1 MRSRFITTEIIEKF
15 RLYLL
20 DEEKSDN
27 TIEKYLRDV
36 TALANFCKST
46 AITKEVVIAY
56 KEKLIEDNYSVPS
69 INSMLAGIN
78 SLFCFMGWHDLR
90 VKTIKFQ
97 RQVFYPEEKEL
108 TRKDYERLCQAA
120 LKAKDERLYLILQ
133 TICATGIRVS
143 ELKFITV
150 ESVRKGKACVSLKG
164 KCRYM
169 FIVRELQKKLLRY
182 AAKQGIEVGSV
193 FITRTGKPISRIT
206 VWREMKNLC
215 VRAKVNPKKVFPH
228 NLRRLFAREFYRIK
242 KDISKLADILGH
254 STINTTRIYLM
265 GTGTEHLLYMENMCL
280 VI

>member
-56 KEKLIEDNYSVPS
+56 KEKLTEDHYSISS

-150 ESVRKGKACVSLKG
+150 ESVRKGKALVSLKG
-164 KCRYM
+164 KCRYI

-182 AAKQGIEVGSV
+182 AAKQGIKVGSV

-215 VRAKVNPKKVFPH
+215 VRAKVNPQKVFPH

-265 GTGTEHLLYMENMCL
+265 GTGMEHLLYMENMCL

>member
-150 ESVRKGKACVSLKG
+150 ESVRKGKEFVSLKG
-164 KCRYM
+164 KCRYI

>member
-56 KEKLIEDNYSVPS
+56 KEKLIEDHYSISS

-97 RQVFYPEEKEL
+97 RQVFYPKEKEL

-150 ESVRKGKACVSLKG
+150 ESVRKGKALVSLKG
-164 KCRYM
+164 KCRYI

-182 AAKQGIEVGSV
+182 AAKQGIKVGSV

-215 VRAKVNPKKVFPH
+215 VRAKVNPQKVFPH

-265 GTGTEHLLYMENMCL
+265 GTGMEHLLYMENMCL

>member
-56 KEKLIEDNYSVPS
+56 KEKLIEDHYSISS

-150 ESVRKGKACVSLKG
+150 ESVRKGKAFVSLKG
-164 KCRYM
+164 KCRYI

>member
-56 KEKLIEDNYSVPS
+56 KEKLIEDHYSISS

-150 ESVRKGKACVSLKG
+150 ESVRKGKALVSLKG
-164 KCRYM
+164 KCRYI

-182 AAKQGIEVGSV
+182 AAKQGIKVGSV

-215 VRAKVNPKKVFPH
+215 VRAKVNPQKVFPH

-265 GTGTEHLLYMENMCL
+265 GTGMEHLLYMENMCL

>member
-56 KEKLIEDNYSVPS
+56 KEKLIEDHYSISS

-150 ESVRKGKACVSLKG
+150 ESVRKGKALVSLKG
-164 KCRYM
+164 KCRYI

-182 AAKQGIEVGSV
+182 AAKQKIKVGSV

>member
-56 KEKLIEDNYSVPS
+56 KEKLIENHYSISS

-120 LKAKDERLYLILQ
+120 LKVKDERLYLILQ

-150 ESVRKGKACVSLKG
+150 ESVRKGKALVSLKG
-164 KCRYM
+164 KCRYI

-182 AAKQGIEVGSV
+182 AAKQGIKVGSV

-215 VRAKVNPKKVFPH
+215 VRAKVNPQKVFPH

-265 GTGTEHLLYMENMCL
+265 GTGMEHLLYMENMCL

>member
-20 DEEKSDN
+20 DEEKSNN

-36 TALANFCKST
+36 TALANFCQST
-46 AITKEVVIAY
+46 AITKEVIIAY
-56 KEKLIEDNYSVPS
+56 KEKLIEDNYSIPS

-90 VKTIKFQ
+90 VRNIKFQ
-97 RQVFYPEEKEL
+97 RQMFYPKEREL
-108 TRKDYERLCQAA
+108 TRKDYERLCKAA
-120 LKAKDERLYLILQ
+120 LRDKNERLHLILQ

-150 ESVRKGKACVSLKG
+150 ESVRKGKALVSLKG
-164 KCRYM
+164 KCRYI

-193 FITRTGKPISRIT
+193 FITRTGKPISRST
-206 VWREMKNLC
+206 VWREMKSLC
-215 VRAKVNPKKVFPH
+215 SIAKVDSKKVFPH
-228 NLRRLFAREFYRIK
+228 NLRRLFAREFYQVR

-254 STINTTRIYLM
+254 SSINTTRIYLM
-265 GTGTEHLLYMENMCL
+265 GSGKEHLLYMENMCL

>member
-1 MRSRFITTEIIEKF
+1 MRSRFIKTEIIEKF

-56 KEKLIEDNYSVPS
+56 KEKLIEDHYSISS

-150 ESVRKGKACVSLKG
+150 ESVRKGKAFVSLKG
-164 KCRYM
+164 KCRYI

>member
-1 MRSRFITTEIIEKF
+1 M
-15 RLYLL
+15 
-20 DEEKSDN
+20 
-27 TIEKYLRDV
+27 
-36 TALANFCKST
+36 
-46 AITKEVVIAY
+46 
-56 KEKLIEDNYSVPS
+56 
-69 INSMLAGIN
+69 
-78 SLFCFMGWHDLR
+78 
-90 VKTIKFQ
+90 
-97 RQVFYPEEKEL
+97 
-108 TRKDYERLCQAA
+108 
-120 LKAKDERLYLILQ
+120 
-133 TICATGIRVS
+133 S

-150 ESVRKGKACVSLKG
+150 ESVRKGKAFVSLKG
-164 KCRYM
+164 KCRYI

>member
-56 KEKLIEDNYSVPS
+56 KEKLIEDHYSISS

-108 TRKDYERLCQAA
+108 TRKDYEQLCQAA
-120 LKAKDERLYLILQ
+120 LKANDERLYLILQ

-150 ESVRKGKACVSLKG
+150 ESVRKGKALVSLKG
-164 KCRYM
+164 KCRYI

-182 AAKQGIEVGSV
+182 AAKQRIKVGSV
-193 FITRTGKPISRIT
+193 FITRTGKPISRST

-215 VRAKVNPKKVFPH
+215 VQAKVNPQKVFPH

>member
-1 MRSRFITTEIIEKF
+1 MRSRFITTEVIEKF

-56 KEKLIEDNYSVPS
+56 KEKLIEDHYSISS

-150 ESVRKGKACVSLKG
+150 ESVRKGKAFVSLKG
-164 KCRYM
+164 KCRYI

>member
-20 DEEKSDN
+20 DEEKSGN

-56 KEKLIEDNYSVPS
+56 KEKLIEDHYSISS

-78 SLFCFMGWHDLR
+78 SLFCFMGGHDLR

-150 ESVRKGKACVSLKG
+150 ESVRKGKVLVSLKG
-164 KCRYM
+164 KCRYI

-182 AAKQGIEVGSV
+182 AAKQGIKVGSV
-193 FITRTGKPISRIT
+193 FITRTGKPISRST

-215 VRAKVNPKKVFPH
+215 VRAKVNPQKVFPH

>member
-1 MRSRFITTEIIEKF
+1 MRNRFITTEIIEKF

-46 AITKEVVIAY
+46 TITKEVVIAY
-56 KEKLIEDNYSVPS
+56 KEKLIEDHYSISS

-150 ESVRKGKACVSLKG
+150 ESVRKGKAFVSLKG
-164 KCRYM
+164 KCRYI

>member
-36 TALANFCKST
+36 TALANFCQST
-46 AITKEVVIAY
+46 AITKEVIIAY

-108 TRKDYERLCQAA
+108 TRKGYERLCQAA

-150 ESVRKGKACVSLKG
+150 ESVRKGKAFVSLKG
-164 KCRYM
+164 KCRYI

>member
-36 TALANFCKST
+36 TALANFCQRT
-46 AITKEVVIAY
+46 AITKEVIIAY
-56 KEKLIEDNYSVPS
+56 KEKLIEDNYSIPS

-90 VKTIKFQ
+90 VRNIKFQ
-97 RQVFYPEEKEL
+97 RQMFYPKEREL
-108 TRKDYERLCQAA
+108 TRKDYERLCKAA
-120 LKAKDERLYLILQ
+120 LRDKNERLHLILQ

-150 ESVRKGKACVSLKG
+150 ESVRKGKALVSLKG
-164 KCRYM
+164 KCRYI

-182 AAKQGIEVGSV
+182 AARNRSRLCFHHPHRKADKQ
-193 FITRTGKPISRIT
+193 KY
-206 VWREMKNLC
+206 
-215 VRAKVNPKKVFPH
+215 
-228 NLRRLFAREFYRIK
+228 RLA
-242 KDISKLADILGH
+242 
-254 STINTTRIYLM
+254 
-265 GTGTEHLLYMENMCL
+265 
-280 VI
+280 

>member
-56 KEKLIEDNYSVPS
+56 KEKLIEDHYSISS

-150 ESVRKGKACVSLKG
+150 ESVRKGKAFVSLKG
-164 KCRYM
+164 KCRYI

-193 FITRTGKPISRIT
+193 FITRTGNPISRIT

-265 GTGTEHLLYMENMCL
+265 GTGTEHLPYMENMCL

>member
-56 KEKLIEDNYSVPS
+56 KEKLIEDHYSISS

-150 ESVRKGKACVSLKG
+150 ESVRKGKAFVSLKG
-164 KCRYM
+164 KCRYI

-193 FITRTGKPISRIT
+193 FITRTGNPISRIT

>member
-36 TALANFCKST
+36 TALANFCQST
-46 AITKEVVIAY
+46 AITKEVIIAY
-56 KEKLIEDNYSVPS
+56 KEKLIEDNYSIPS

-90 VKTIKFQ
+90 VRNIKFQ
-97 RQVFYPEEKEL
+97 RQMFYPKEREL
-108 TRKDYERLCQAA
+108 TRKDYERLCKAA
-120 LKAKDERLYLILQ
+120 LRDKNERLHLILQ

-150 ESVRKGKACVSLKG
+150 ESVRKGKALVSLKG
-164 KCRYM
+164 KCRYI

-193 FITRTGKPISRIT
+193 FITRTGKPISRST
-206 VWREMKNLC
+206 VWREMKSLC
-215 VRAKVNPKKVFPH
+215 SIANVDSKKVFPH
-228 NLRRLFAREFYRIK
+228 NLRRLFAREFYQVR

-254 STINTTRIYLM
+254 
-265 GTGTEHLLYMENMCL
+265 
-280 VI
+280 

>member
-1 MRSRFITTEIIEKF
+1 MRRRFITTEIIEKF

-56 KEKLIEDNYSVPS
+56 KEKLIEDHYSISS

-150 ESVRKGKACVSLKG
+150 ESVRKGKAFVSLKG
-164 KCRYM
+164 KCRYI

>member
-1 MRSRFITTEIIEKF
+1 MRSRFITTEVIEKF

-56 KEKLIEDNYSVPS
+56 KEKLIEDHYSISS

-150 ESVRKGKACVSLKG
+150 ESVRKGKAFVSLKG
-164 KCRYM
+164 KCRYI
-169 FIVRELQKKLLRY
+169 FIVRELQK
-182 AAKQGIEVGSV
+182 
-193 FITRTGKPISRIT
+193 
-206 VWREMKNLC
+206 NC
-215 VRAKVNPKKVFPH
+215 
-228 NLRRLFAREFYRIK
+228 FAMQQ
-242 KDISKLADILGH
+242 SK
-254 STINTTRIYLM
+254 
-265 GTGTEHLLYMENMCL
+265 E
-280 VI
+280 

>member
-1 MRSRFITTEIIEKF
+1 MRSRFITTEIIENF

-56 KEKLIEDNYSVPS
+56 KEKLIEDHYSISS

-150 ESVRKGKACVSLKG
+150 ESVRKGKAFVSLKG
-164 KCRYM
+164 KCRYI